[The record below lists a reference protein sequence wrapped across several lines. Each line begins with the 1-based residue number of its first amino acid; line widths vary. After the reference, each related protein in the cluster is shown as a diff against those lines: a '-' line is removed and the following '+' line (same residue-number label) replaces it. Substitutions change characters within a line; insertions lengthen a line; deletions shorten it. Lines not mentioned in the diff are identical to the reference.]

1 MTALEAGVRADMPA
15 VEKRFILDDAT
26 TAEAE
31 AAIAAVA
38 AKAER
43 LETPL
48 PDGRMVWHAWGRGSD
63 KPSLFLLHGG
73 YGSWVHW
80 IRNVEALAARFVVY
94 AGDIPGLGDSDPPPD
109 RRDPDGIGRL
119 VADGVRQF
127 LPEGEQA
134 RLMGFSFGGVIS
146 GHTAPHLGRRL
157 KSLTL
162 VGASGMGLRR
172 VDFLPLARFERD
184 MDGEAIRRLARRNL
198 ELLMVRDPRTVD
210 TTALHMQVMNTT
222 RAVTKSRWISRMPS
236 LVDKLPKLPCTVN
249 GIWGEFDCTAYP
261 YLAERRAY
269 LGGLANFGGFRVV
282 PEAGHWA
289 MYEQAE
295 AFNRAALALID

>member
-1 MTALEAGVRADMPA
+1 MPA
-15 VEKRFILDDAT
+15 VEQRFLLDDEI

-31 AAIAAVA
+31 AAIGAVA
-38 AKAER
+38 ARGER

-48 PDGRMVWHAWGRGSD
+48 PEGRMVWRAWGRGSGR
-63 KPSLFLLHGG
+63 PSLFLLHGG

-80 IRNVEALAARFVVY
+80 IRNVEALAERFTVY

-109 RRDPDGIGRL
+109 RRDPDGIGRC
-119 VADGVRQF
+119 VADGVEA
-127 LPEGEQA
+127 LTPAGEQA

-184 MDGEAIRRLARRNL
+184 MDGVSIRRLARRNL
-198 ELLMVRDPRTVD
+198 ELLMVRDPETVD
-210 TTALHMQVMNTT
+210 SVALHMQVMNTT
-222 RAVTKSRWISRMPS
+222 RAVTKSRWISRLPS
-236 LVDKLPKLPCTVN
+236 LVEKLPPLTCTVN
-249 GIWGEFDCTAYP
+249 GIWGEFDSTAYP

-269 LGGLANFGGFRVV
+269 LGGLPNFGGFEIV
-282 PEAGHWA
+282 PDAGHWA
-289 MYEQAE
+289 MYERAA
-295 AFNRAALALID
+295 AFNAAALRLIE